1 MNDALIQAAAFVEAW
16 GPRKDDPDS
25 RAEFV
30 KDLAELI
37 SVVGRGFIEEALSK

>member
-1 MNDALIQAAAFVEAW
+1 MNEPLLTAIAFVEAW
-16 GPRKDDPDS
+16 GPADNPK

-37 SVVGRGFIEEALSK
+37 SIVGRGFIEEALSK